1 MGGNNKGHQPL
12 ATAAAGAVATLASD
26 AVNLPLDVVK
36 QRLQVR
42 GGPCMICAVV
52 MTVHPG
58 FTQPISWRDW
68 HRQVHLAQR
77 GCRCIFPVV
86 SHHSTHHKHCT
97 QRCTYHTSLHSQVLM
112 NVPFTAVHFTV
123 YESAKKMLRQEE
135 DETLLTQL
143 SAGGLAGGCAAAVT
157 NPLDVVKT
165 RLQLE
170 GVGSATKYRTTAV
183 VRRG

>member
-1 MGGNNKGHQPL
+1 
-12 ATAAAGAVATLASD
+12 
-26 AVNLPLDVVK
+26 
-36 QRLQVR
+36 
-42 GGPCMICAVV
+42 
-52 MTVHPG
+52 
-58 FTQPISWRDW
+58 
-68 HRQVHLAQR
+68 
-77 GCRCIFPVV
+77 
-86 SHHSTHHKHCT
+86 
-97 QRCTYHTSLHSQVLM
+97 M

-170 GVGSATKYRTTAV
+170 GVGSATKYKTTAV
-183 VRRG
+183 VC

>member
-1 MGGNNKGHQPL
+1 MHFSGRIAPQYASQTLHAKVYIPHVV
-12 ATAAAGAVATLASD
+12 AFTGADERPVYGRALYC
-26 AVNLPLDVVK
+26 
-36 QRLQVR
+36 VR
-42 GGPCMICAVV
+42 K
-52 MTVHPG
+52 
-58 FTQPISWRDW
+58 R
-68 HRQVHLAQR
+68 
-77 GCRCIFPVV
+77 
-86 SHHSTHHKHCT
+86 K
-97 QRCTYHTSLHSQVLM
+97 
-112 NVPFTAVHFTV
+112 
-123 YESAKKMLRQEE
+123 EMLRQEE